1 MSKSKSKGGFDPSKP
16 FEVLDEPQ
24 SSGGFDPNKP
34 FDVIEDDYGV
44 QRKGEGFMD
53 AVSRFGAERDAQIA
67 AQPKDKYNAGA
78 AKIMGAADVGGY
90 LPQLQAVFRPGLKNI
105 YEYYT
110 GEKVPDQTYVQ
121 SRDKNIEELQ
131 KYKDAHPGD
140 YTQGQIFG
148 TVASSL
154 ALPSPALGAV
164 SKIPML
170 ANPATSLLGKAAQA
184 GLKGAVV
191 GGEYGLLANPG
202 DVKGEVSPIQP
213 GKRIEKGL
221 EGAREGFKFGAG
233 ANLLGAAAKA
243 APEAMKKGLTV
254 FFGPSKENIDYYLKN
269 SEAVNSAKSMPE
281 IKAKIDGVIG
291 QLSND
296 IEQGKISVSNSKK
309 LIKEYQ
315 DQIRTLSRDKSLE
328 FKVDQNE
335 LNRILDKAKDELEK
349 AYGGKVQTLKDV
361 KSPIALADDAV
372 QATRDLKQKVIEG
385 SDLAK
390 THLSANKQVNVSN
403 AFSGIEDAKN
413 ALSIAGKGPVTG
425 PAKASFA
432 ELERL
437 QKDLGEVP
445 AQIPELDAKKL
456 IQQIDRSEK
465 VIYDQGQFTDDVSQA
480 FKKIRRQLDEQ
491 LKANN
496 PMYAEAMRPVAE
508 MTGLHGDTLPRFG
521 EKTSALSTLNSIAN
535 PTREVE
541 RTNLIRMGKQTGR
554 DFETPIRE
562 YSEAQ
567 GKLKDPGFLSKM
579 REDLPEYKKML
590 EVERQAEAMKDPRAR
605 QAFID
610 KELKASGLLD
620 DVEKER
626 AMFDNAQRGLL
637 DAEEKMAPVSSITP
651 LTSENKIKSLMRG
664 NPEEKIE
671 LRKQFEALS
680 KLSDTDFLKEIE
692 NLRVKDAF
700 QGGRINGSRNVNLFK
715 SIGGGLGTVGGDT
728 GSRIGEGIGGAI
740 GGVVDRF
747 GAAIAKKTLD
757 GVIKMG
763 KNPTFQ
769 KIKAMDV
776 PPETKQYLMQALIRY
791 KAMDNNEPRQN

>member
-24 SSGGFDPNKP
+24 SPGGFDPNKP

-44 QRKGEGFMD
+44 QREGEGFMD

-110 GEKVPDQTYVQ
+110 GEKVPDQTYIQ

-233 ANLLGAAAKA
+233 AQLLGAAAKA
-243 APEAMKKGLTV
+243 APTAMKKGLTV

-361 KSPIALADDAV
+361 KSPLELADDTV
-372 QATRDLKQKVIEG
+372 MATRDLKKKVMEG
-385 SDLAK
+385 SEYAK
-390 THLSANKQVNVSN
+390 QSLDNNEFVEVFPSFKELEKVKQSMMIGGKAGITKQAKAAINE
-403 AFSGIEDAKN
+403 IED
-413 ALSIAGKGPVTG
+413 LR
-425 PAKASFA
+425 AS
-432 ELERL
+432 
-437 QKDLGEVP
+437 LGELP
-445 AQIPELDAKKL
+445 PQLTQSDAKKL
-456 IQQIDRSEK
+456 IQQIDNAKEVVYNSGEFTSDVERAFGQLRHS
-465 VIYDQGQFTDDVSQA
+465 IDQ
-480 FKKIRRQLDEQ
+480 R
-491 LKANN
+491 LKTAN
-496 PMYAEAMRPVAE
+496 PEYALRMKPVADL
-508 MTGLHGDTLPRFG
+508 TGLHSDVVKKFDD
-521 EKTSALSTLNSIAN
+521 KSAALSTLKSITS

-562 YSEAQ
+562 YSDAQ
-567 GKLKDPGFLSKM
+567 GKLKDPRFLTKL
-579 REDLPEYKKML
+579 REDLPEYNKML
-590 EVERQAEAMKDPRAR
+590 EVERQAAQMKDPRAR

-715 SIGGGLGTVGGDT
+715 SIGGGLGTVGGET

-791 KAMDNNEPRQN
+791 KAMDNNEPR